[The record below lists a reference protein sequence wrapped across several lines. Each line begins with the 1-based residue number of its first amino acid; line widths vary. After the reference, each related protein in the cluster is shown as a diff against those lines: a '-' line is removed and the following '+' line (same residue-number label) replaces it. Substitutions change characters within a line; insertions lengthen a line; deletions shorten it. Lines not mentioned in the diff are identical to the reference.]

1 MCTKQSKNEIF
12 AANILFFDCFISIIG
27 IISIFVKKV
36 KFEDQYH
43 EKVHFIY
50 DERLVHPVGYFCP
63 V

>member
-1 MCTKQSKNEIF
+1 MFCESGTICF
-12 AANILFFDCFISIIG
+12 AVYK

>member
-12 AANILFFDCFISIIG
+12 AANILFFDF
-27 IISIFVKKV
+27 FVKKV